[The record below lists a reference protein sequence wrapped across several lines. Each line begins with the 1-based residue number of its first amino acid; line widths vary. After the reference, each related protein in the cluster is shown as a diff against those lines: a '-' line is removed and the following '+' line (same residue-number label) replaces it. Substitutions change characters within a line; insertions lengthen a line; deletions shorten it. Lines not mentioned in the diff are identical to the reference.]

1 MKAHNAYMKTKHVEL
16 IGTISGIIGAFIVA
30 TGAGAI
36 GYPVFI
42 TSSFCLSISAYA
54 QKNWNLFSLQMVFV
68 CANILG
74 IYTYWVK

>member
-1 MKAHNAYMKTKHVEL
+1 MKTKYIEM
-16 IGTISGIIGAFIVA
+16 IGTISGIIGAFMVA
-30 TGAGAI
+30 LGMGAF

-42 TSSFCLSISAYA
+42 TSSFCLSISAYR

-74 IYTYWVK
+74 IYTYILK